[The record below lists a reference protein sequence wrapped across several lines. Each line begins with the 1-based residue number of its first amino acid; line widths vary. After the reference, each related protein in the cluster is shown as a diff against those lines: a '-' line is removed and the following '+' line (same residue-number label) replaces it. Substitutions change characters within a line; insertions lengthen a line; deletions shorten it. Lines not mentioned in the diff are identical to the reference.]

1 MYSNKVDRP
10 AGIHSD
16 QIGKLVTPKALKDYP
31 DKIRKITFYDVEQDR
46 GFVFITN
53 NFEIEAA
60 EIALLYKK
68 KMGGGTVL
76 QMDKAAP
83 TSQLILEYNDE
94 CCQNTGILCD
104 HYLLSSS
111 YCC

>member
-60 EIALLYKK
+60 EIALPVSY
-68 KMGGGTVL
+68 TH
-76 QMDKAAP
+76 P
-83 TSQLILEYNDE
+83 TLPTKWSV
-94 CCQNTGILCD
+94 
-104 HYLLSSS
+104 
-111 YCC
+111 